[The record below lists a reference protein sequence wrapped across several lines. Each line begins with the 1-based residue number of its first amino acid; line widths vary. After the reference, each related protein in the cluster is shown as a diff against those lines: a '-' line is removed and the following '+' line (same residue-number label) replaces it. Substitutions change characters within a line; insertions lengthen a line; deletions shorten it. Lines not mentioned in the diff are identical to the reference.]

1 MKLDVCKHLA
11 NYRLLLSI
19 LALAALLLEWKWIDG
34 GRPSALLDPRDLEP
48 LLGLML
54 IAGGLGLRSWAAGI
68 VHKNRVLAA
77 TGPYSL
83 VRHPLYLGSFI
94 IVLGIASVLEDRLTL
109 ALGVVIALLIFTA
122 RIVQEE
128 RLLAE
133 RFGTAWDH
141 WAARTG
147 RMLPAFPLHY
157 VPGVWSYQSWR
168 RNREWWMWVKIIL
181 LLALIEAWNAV

>member
-1 MKLDVCKHLA
+1 MKIDVLKHLTH
-11 NYRLLLSI
+11 YRHLLTFLVV
-19 LALAALLLEWKWIDG
+19 AALLLEWKWNDG
-34 GRPSALLDPRDLEP
+34 GRPSALLDPRDLTP

-54 IAGGLGLRSWAAGI
+54 VAAGLLLRSWAAGI
-68 VHKNRVLAA
+68 VHKNRALAA

-94 IVLGIASVLEDRLTL
+94 IVLGFATVMEDYL
-109 ALGVVIALLIFTA
+109 ALAVGTVIALLIFTA

-133 RFGTAWDH
+133 RFGATWDR

-147 RMLPAFPLHY
+147 RMLPEFPLHY
-157 VPGVWSYQSWR
+157 VHGAWSLDRWR
-168 RNREWWMWVKIIL
+168 ANREGWMWVKIAL
-181 LLALIEAWNAV
+181 LLALIEVWNTA